1 MKTLVSFSGED
12 EYVPAT
18 VDKKLLLER
27 LCAAMNSPNPNPNPN
42 LQTSPDIEC
51 HSSQDSVIPL
61 LIETGNHNLSN
72 DDGDKEIFV
81 AAVKELLQGAL
92 N

>member
-27 LCAAMNSPNPNPNPN
+27 LCAAMKC
-42 LQTSPDIEC
+42 QTSPDIQC

-72 DDGDKEIFV
+72 DDGDKELFV
-81 AAVKELLQGAL
+81 AAVKDLLQGAL